1 MLAMDKKIS
10 CVICAYNEAGRIG
23 DVLKVVD
30 GHPLIPEVVVVDD
43 GSKDGT
49 ADVVRSFPNVRLVVN
64 EVNMGKSASLVRG
77 VTEAKGEFILML
89 DADLRNLTRDNVSE
103 LIEPVLRGEVD
114 FSMSLRGN
122 SLALYKAIG
131 IDFVSGERVLPRTLI
146 TDHAEEIRRLSHFGV
161 ESFMNKH
168 IIAKRMRIAI
178 VRLDNLINFRKKA
191 KIGWWRGTLKEL
203 GMVRD
208 ILKVISPV
216 EVLRQNYAMLR
227 LSRLAG
233 AKSPANASA
242 ERSHV

>member
-1 MLAMDKKIS
+1 MNQRTVS
-10 CVICAYNEAGRIG
+10 CVIAAFNEAERIG
-23 DVLKVVD
+23 DVLKAVE
-30 GHPLIPEVVVVDD
+30 GHPLVSEVVVVDD
-43 GSKDGT
+43 GSSDGT
-49 ADVVRSFPNVRLVVN
+49 AEVVRTFSSVKLVIN

-77 VTEAKGEFILML
+77 VAASSGEFILML
-89 DADLRNLTRDNVSE
+89 DADLRNLTRDNISA
-103 LIEPVLRGEVD
+103 LIEPVLGGRAD

-122 SLALYKAIG
+122 SLPLYKAIG

-242 ERSHV
+242 ERSQV